1 MKNRFEKI
9 LSTNRFQFS
18 VKLAICILL
27 AFANLVIGEVLP
39 VGDDDVIQK
48 VNAHQLA
55 GSFDA
60 FCQVIII
67 FAGRKI
73 A

>member
-27 AFANLVIGEVLP
+27 AFANFVIGEILS

-60 FCQVIII
+60 FCQFVII
-67 FAGRKI
+67 FAGRKV